1 MKVSLKKSLLTLLYA
16 LYLLGI
22 WTIRVSIQVKTLWI
36 TLSLSP
42 SHQPSLPTKDSKTCH
57 ERRLRMALKP
67 VCSAALTHSFD
78 LCGEKK
84 EAAVNPSWKGNMQ
97 WNREMTDW
105 AVRLWATTKLQQFV
119 PITQIPLY
127 STCVGLNCSVSGNSL
142 KNSSIFKLC
151 ENLHNSK
158 VWNHL
163 VNEVCHP
170 YFFYNRSQSESLR
183 SAAFLLH

>member
-1 MKVSLKKSLLTLLYA
+1 M
-16 LYLLGI
+16 
-22 WTIRVSIQVKTLWI
+22 
-36 TLSLSP
+36 LSLSP
-42 SHQPSLPTKDSKTCH
+42 SHQPSLPTKDGRTCH

-84 EAAVNPSWKGNMQ
+84 ETAVNPSWKGNAQ

-119 PITQIPLY
+119 PIMQISLY
-127 STCVGLNCSVSGNSL
+127 STCVGLNGLVSGNSL
-142 KNSSIFKLC
+142 KNRSIFKLC

-170 YFFYNRSQSESLR
+170 FFFYSQSQQR
-183 SAAFLLH
+183 VWRLLLFSYIKETFQLIK